1 MFIHFLSFS
10 FHFKQLQHTVN
21 ERPLPA
27 HDKPGKLREDMDEQ
41 KGDDGHKQRHEQ
53 GSSREQDGKQ
63 SENRAETINDDD
75 RLPVAESGTNE
86 LIMDMFVVRPH
97 DAMVRFG
104 PADDCEQRV
113 ENRHGQNEDRDDK
126 TQKRDVFE

>member
-1 MFIHFLSFS
+1 
-10 FHFKQLQHTVN
+10 
-21 ERPLPA
+21 
-27 HDKPGKLREDMDEQ
+27 MDEQ
-41 KGDDGHKQRHEQ
+41 KGDDGDKQRHEQ

-97 DAMVRFG
+97 DAMVVLARRMIANNVSKIG
-104 PADDCEQRV
+104 TAKMR
-113 ENRHGQNEDRDDK
+113 NRDEKLKSATFLNKPSIEM
-126 TQKRDVFE
+126 TAIM